1 MEICG
6 TIKSIIGDYPLFRRK
21 NMDNNF
27 NQNQNFQN
35 QNFQNQQDPFG
46 NNYAQ
51 APKSPASFNLF
62 ELISIILSGVGMLMV
77 FIGSI
82 FTCTCSA
89 KKTFSSV
96 YNTAFTMSP
105 VFVVSIF
112 GILFAAAGVVLA
124 ILAIKDT
131 KSAKK
136 AGIIAKI
143 SFVLGAF
150 AIIYGIIPIVTI
162 CGYNC
167 SLNSE
172 IAKW

>member
-1 MEICG
+1 
-6 TIKSIIGDYPLFRRK
+6 
-21 NMDNNF
+21 MDNNF
-27 NQNQNFQN
+27 N
-35 QNFQNQQDPFG
+35 QNQQDPFG

-51 APKSPASFNLF
+51 GPKSPANFNLF
-62 ELISIILSGVGMLMV
+62 ELLSICLSGVGMLMV
-77 FIGSI
+77 FLGSI

-89 KKTFSSV
+89 KKTFEGYSAS
-96 YNTAFTMSP
+96 FTMSP

-136 AGIIAKI
+136 AGMIAKI
-143 SFVLGAF
+143 AFVLGVF
-150 AIIYGIIPIVTI
+150 AIVYGIIPIVTI

-167 SLNSE
+167 SLNSQ
-172 IAKW
+172 IKSAFLD